1 MKNGNAMDLAR
12 HQQKKALSCA
22 VGNDSTAQKLQG
34 VGDYILILN
43 SHFSGCVRMEATGIV
58 KKKKRLIMEMI

>member
-1 MKNGNAMDLAR
+1 MATQWIWPATNR
-12 HQQKKALSCA
+12 KKPLSCA

-43 SHFSGCVRMEATGIV
+43 SHTFVVLFEWNLGA
-58 KKKKRLIMEMI
+58 L